1 MAIIAPFLI
10 NFGVH
15 SAIVILILGLS
26 YFYLYK
32 KDPFQEEL
40 KEDSKDYEVSNQV
53 SKGRKLHYLY
63 IQDFLEILF

>member
-32 KDPFQEEL
+32 KDPFQEQL
-40 KEDSKDYEVSNQV
+40 KEDSKVLNQE
-53 SKGRKLHYLY
+53 SKGRQL
-63 IQDFLEILF
+63 FLNLIHVHSRFF